1 MGAMLNVDETCYIE
15 EGKKD
20 GLPVVLVHG
29 MVFDHRMWLPQ
40 IDALRDHFRV
50 IAYDVRGHGKS
61 AVGDGQYTHRM
72 FAEDVVA
79 LMDHLQIE
87 RAVMCGLSM
96 GGAISLRTIEL
107 YPERIRALVLCDCH
121 SAADSNEAKYWR
133 ELAIKAVKQNGLE
146 TFADVFV
153 KKLFAPRTFST
164 RPDIVE
170 LIRSMV
176 LGTSPLAV
184 CGALLAQAA
193 RTDTT
198 DTLPGIKVP
207 TLLLCGEEDTLTPPS
222 LMRSM
227 HEKIPLSELR
237 IISCAGHVSNLE
249 NPDEFNG
256 HLVRFLDKLR

>member
-1 MGAMLNVDETCYIE
+1 MGAMLNANETCYIE

-79 LMDHLQIE
+79 LLDHLQIE
-87 RAVMCGLSM
+87 RAVMGGLSM

-107 YPERIRALVLCDCH
+107 YPERVRALVLCDCN

-133 ELAIKAVKQNGLE
+133 DLAIKEIKQNGLE

-153 KKLFAPRTFST
+153 KKLFAADVST
-164 RPDIVE
+164 RPDCRHD
-170 LIRSMV
+170 RSMV
-176 LGTSPLAV
+176 LGTSPVAV

-193 RTDTT
+193 RTNTT
-198 DTLPGIKVP
+198 ATL
-207 TLLLCGEEDTLTPPS
+207 
-222 LMRSM
+222 
-227 HEKIPLSELR
+227 
-237 IISCAGHVSNLE
+237 
-249 NPDEFNG
+249 
-256 HLVRFLDKLR
+256 